1 MLRVYDPK
9 NVFARFEHQVKATYP
24 NRRKREWNARLIN
37 WRNVKRGLN
46 IISRVVWHVG
56 VRGDYKRVFWKFA
69 LRRLIRGDIECVL
82 RVAIGAHHLILFTRE
97 ATSGRANASY
107 YSHRDR
113 SDVLALAAE

>member
-1 MLRVYDPK
+1 M
-9 NVFARFEHQVKATYP
+9 
-24 NRRKREWNARLIN
+24 
-37 WRNVKRGLN
+37 
-46 IISRVVWHVG
+46 VWYVG

-82 RVAIGAHHLILFTRE
+82 RVAIGAHHLIRFTRE